1 SVKASGRVT
10 IDLAPIRILKGSS
23 EDIPLENG
31 DRLYI
36 PVRNDVVNV
45 VGAVMSP
52 GSYVYNPHYTW
63 KDYIEMA
70 GGYESYADTKDVYV
84 YRANGSAVKVSHGLV
99 SWNPYKDRWEFAAF
113 AKEDNRLW
121 PGDTIIVPQK
131 LQEFPWLRN
140 IKDITQIL
148 MNIAVTAG
156 VAIHLY

>member
-1 SVKASGRVT
+1 
-10 IDLAPIRILKGSS
+10 
-23 EDIPLENG
+23 
-31 DRLYI
+31 
-36 PVRNDVVNV
+36 
-45 VGAVMSP
+45 MSP

-84 YRANGSAVKVSHGLV
+84 YRANGS
-99 SWNPYKDRWEFAAF
+99 
-113 AKEDNRLW
+113 
-121 PGDTIIVPQK
+121 
-131 LQEFPWLRN
+131 WLRY